1 MKGTSENDRREDDRR
16 EDDGLL
22 HRRVDHLEK
31 LLERFES
38 TYIRSDVLT
47 ERLERAK
54 DRLDHVEKMFEEFAS
69 ERTWFIRLVLGVNVI
84 AVIGLVI
91 QSKPS

>member
-1 MKGTSENDRREDDRR
+1 
-16 EDDGLL
+16 
-22 HRRVDHLEK
+22 
-31 LLERFES
+31 
-38 TYIRSDVLT
+38 LT
-47 ERLERAK
+47 ERMERAK

-69 ERTWFIRLVLGVNVI
+69 ERTWFIRLVLGVNVV

>member
-1 MKGTSENDRREDDRR
+1 MKDTPESERRSEDD
-16 EDDGLL
+16 LL
-22 HRRVDHLEK
+22 HRRVDS
-31 LLERFES
+31 LERLLQRFED
-38 TYIRSDVLT
+38 TYIRSDILT
-47 ERLERAK
+47 ERMERAK

-69 ERTWFIRLVLGVNVI
+69 ERTWFIRLVLGVNVV

>member
-1 MKGTSENDRREDDRR
+1 MKDTPESDRRNEDD
-16 EDDGLL
+16 LL
-22 HRRVDHLEK
+22 HRRVDHLEN
-31 LLERFES
+31 LLERFEN
-38 TYIRSDVLT
+38 TYIRSDILT
-47 ERLERAK
+47 ERMERAK

-69 ERTWFIRLVLGVNVI
+69 ERTWFIRLVLGVNVV

>member
-1 MKGTSENDRREDDRR
+1 MKDTPESEHRSEDD
-16 EDDGLL
+16 LL
-22 HRRVDHLEK
+22 HRRVDS
-31 LLERFES
+31 LERLLQRFED
-38 TYIRSDVLT
+38 TYIRSDILT
-47 ERLERAK
+47 ERMERAK

-69 ERTWFIRLVLGVNVI
+69 ERTWFIRLVLGVNVV

>member
-1 MKGTSENDRREDDRR
+1 MKDTPESERRSEDD
-16 EDDGLL
+16 LL
-22 HRRVDHLEK
+22 HRRVDHLEN
-31 LLERFES
+31 LLERFEN
-38 TYIRSDVLT
+38 TYIRSDILT
-47 ERLERAK
+47 ERMERAK

-69 ERTWFIRLVLGVNVI
+69 ERTWFIRLVLGVNVV